1 MLAGVM
7 VSCSGENKP
16 PETGSESQLPTT
28 DTPTF
33 AISASSRQLT
43 CAAVAM
49 VCDLAAE
56 FLPAVQRLDAGAIAD
71 RMVAQTL
78 VCPVAPALDS
88 SDATLNALAA
98 ACPSKSLQN
107 EVQVYEFNN
116 GKGPFYFGDLQ
127 AFRQQVAIVL
137 TSVVPGGGSTSIYA
151 VGCGKAG
158 RDLQPDCDH
167 YSVVVYRSDA
177 GLYLGLVFS
186 RTDSVWRVE
195 KVWTPFPGIIPLG
208 QPAATVEM
216 TTLSE
221 VKLFDL
227 ILYEP

>member
-1 MLAGVM
+1 MLVAMV
-7 VSCSGENKP
+7 VSCSEGSEP
-16 PETGSESQLPTT
+16 PESASESPLPAT

-33 AISASSRQLT
+33 AISAPSGQVT
-43 CAAVAM
+43 CAVVTI
-49 VCDLAAE
+49 VCELAAE
-56 FLPAVQRLDAGAIAD
+56 FLPAVQRIDASAIAD
-71 RMVAQTL
+71 NMVAQTL

-98 ACPSKSLQN
+98 ACPPKSLQN
-107 EVQVYEFNN
+107 EAQVYEFNN

-137 TSVVPGGGSTSIYA
+137 TSAVPVGSSTSIYA

-158 RDLQPDCDH
+158 LGLQPDCDH
-167 YSVVVYRSDA
+167 YSAVVYRNDS

-186 RTDSVWRVE
+186 RTASGWQVE
-195 KVWTPFPGIIPLG
+195 KVWTPFPTSIQLG
-208 QPAATVEM
+208 ESGATIEL

-221 VKLFDL
+221 IKLFDL